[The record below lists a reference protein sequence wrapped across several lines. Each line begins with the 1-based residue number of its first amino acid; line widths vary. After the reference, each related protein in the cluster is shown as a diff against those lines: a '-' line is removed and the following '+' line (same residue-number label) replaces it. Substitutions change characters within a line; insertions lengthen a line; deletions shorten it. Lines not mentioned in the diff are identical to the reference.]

1 MTARSTTR
9 PLVCLTLVLCLCAS
23 LLAIAAPAAERE
35 RPTEL
40 RALAEPY
47 SAALLTRAADPHKHA
62 QQRPSTPSCFTPLPF
77 QGATSD
83 PGRLATAVQ
92 LPCSCSLWTAG
103 PRTGH
108 SPPAPI
114 S

>member
-1 MTARSTTR
+1 MTARSITR

-23 LLAIAAPAAERE
+23 LLAITAPAPERE
-35 RPTEL
+35 RATEL

-47 SAALLTRAADPHKHA
+47 SAALLTRAADPHEHA
-62 QQRPSTPSCFTPLPF
+62 RQRPSTPSCFTLLPL

-83 PGRLATAVQ
+83 PGRLAAAVQ
-92 LPCSCSLWTAG
+92 LRCPCSLWTAG
-103 PRTGH
+103 PRTGR
-108 SPPAPI
+108 SPPAAI

>member
-1 MTARSTTR
+1 MTAKSTTR

-23 LLAIAAPAAERE
+23 LLAIAVPAAERE

-47 SAALLTRAADPHKHA
+47 SAALLTRAADPHEHA
-62 QQRPSTPSCFTPLPF
+62 RHRPSAPSCFTQLPL
-77 QGATSD
+77 QGAIPD

-92 LPCSCSLWTAG
+92 VRCSCSLWTAG
-103 PRTGH
+103 PRTGR